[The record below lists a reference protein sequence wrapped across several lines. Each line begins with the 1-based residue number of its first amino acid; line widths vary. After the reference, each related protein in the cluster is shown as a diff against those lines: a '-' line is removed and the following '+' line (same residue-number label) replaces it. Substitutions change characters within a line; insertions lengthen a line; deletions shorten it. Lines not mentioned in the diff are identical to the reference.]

1 MKKILLLFV
10 LLCVTA
16 LALAQEARRFTING
30 YLTDIDSKEPME
42 YVSVQLFTVADSAFV
57 GGTVSN
63 ERGNFSVDVP
73 AVGTFRL
80 RISFVGYQTIE
91 REVTLRREQNLD
103 LGNIRMATDDRMLKE
118 AVVSANVAQV
128 VVKKDTLLYNP
139 EAFRTPEG

>member
-1 MKKILLLFV
+1 MEREIITHTTQHFMRKILLLFV

-16 LALAQEARRFTING
+16 LCAFAQEARRFTING

-42 YVSVQLFTVADSAFV
+42 HVSVQLFTVADSVFV

-73 AVGTFRL
+73 TVGTFRL

-103 LGNIRMATDDRMLKE
+103 LGNIRMATDDRML
-118 AVVSANVAQV
+118 
-128 VVKKDTLLYNP
+128 
-139 EAFRTPEG
+139 